1 MGRLRQSSPTSARRT
16 LRRSSALIGVFFLV
30 GLGMLGGAGYLVVD
44 TRRDIAAGVSADGR
58 VIDLIAERGSDGD
71 TMYYPR
77 VRFMT
82 AAGEP
87 VEFTGSVGS
96 SPAAFDVGEA
106 VVVLYDPADP
116 GGARI
121 DSFFQLWFGPL
132 ILGFLGLIFATVG
145 GGAVIAFARSSNRS
159 SASTPASPSVEPL
172 AVRPTSAVERAPR
185 D

>member
-1 MGRLRQSSPTSARRT
+1 MGGLRQSSPTSERRT
-16 LRRSSALIGVFFLV
+16 PRRPSVLIGVFFLV

-58 VIDLIAERGSDGD
+58 VIDLIAERDSDGD
-71 TMYYPR
+71 DMYYPR
-77 VRFMT
+77 VRFVT

-96 SPAAFDVGEA
+96 SPAAFDIGEA
-106 VVVLYDPADP
+106 VAVLYDPADP
-116 GGARI
+116 GDARI

-132 ILGFLGLIFATVG
+132 ILGFLGFIFTTVG
-145 GGAVIAFARSSNRS
+145 GGAVIAFARSGNRP
-159 SASTPASPSVEPL
+159 AAPMPASPSGEPL
-172 AVRPTSAVERAPR
+172 AVRPASAVERAPR